1 MPGMDELQPRI
12 LLAEDD
18 DAMRSYIKRAL
29 ENAAEAVKLL
39 FTGAHDGKLLVRISP
54 EP

>member
-1 MPGMDELQPRI
+1 MTAALPTSLP
-12 LLAEDD
+12 L
-18 DAMRSYIKRAL
+18 SAL

>member
-1 MPGMDELQPRI
+1 MIDG
-12 LLAEDD
+12 
-18 DAMRSYIKRAL
+18 L

-39 FTGAHDGKLLVRISP
+39 FTGAHDGKLMVRVSA